1 MQPSMNGEELQAQE
15 SMDRF
20 AWEYSVYAYLIY
32 REAPATAQHL
42 SALAQALHVMK
53 GHLNPIAAADAVM
66 LTWPFDVTE

>member
-1 MQPSMNGEELQAQE
+1 MSSEELHAQE

-20 AWEYSVYAYLIY
+20 AWEYSVYAYLVY
-32 REAPATAQHL
+32 REAPASAQHL

-53 GHLNPIAAADAVM
+53 GHLNPIAAADTVM